1 MKDRPL
7 VGCMMFGVTTPCV
20 LRAQKHMEMEGYEVL
35 INHCTGAGGRSME
48 EMLEEGYISG
58 MLDLTTEEVT
68 ADVFDTKYQRSGPA
82 RLRTAAKKRNS
93 SGD

>member
-68 ADVFDTKYQRSGPA
+68 ADVLIQNTSGLVRQGFA
-82 RLRTAAKKRNS
+82 RRQKRNS